1 MASASQAE
9 VVFVVDV
16 TSLTE
21 KGFTGTTKYESR
33 EIQIEF
39 DDGDAGVFLTSE
51 MAGRLHVRKGSKLSV
66 VIEDEKNEVFETTV
80 AGLGK
85 AVRVSNAKAYY
96 GIGRVGGA
104 VIRLRKG

>member
-1 MASASQAE
+1 MDSASQAE

-21 KGFTGTTKYESR
+21 EGYTATTKYEGR
-33 EIQIEF
+33 EIEIKF

-51 MAGRLHVRKGSKLSV
+51 MAGRLHVRKGSKLSIM
-66 VIEDEKNEVFETTV
+66 IENERNEIAQAAV
-80 AGLGK
+80 AGVGK

-96 GIGRVGGA
+96 AVGRAGGA
-104 VIRLRKG
+104 VIRVRKG